1 MDLYTLLQKFTTAPA
16 SILGLSG
23 TPCEGGRM
31 DLVMIDEE
39 KEMIYTNNTLRGRA
53 INTPYYGMALRGDVD
68 GRYIL

>member
-1 MDLYTLLQKFTTAPA
+1 
-16 SILGLSG
+16 
-23 TPCEGGRM
+23 M